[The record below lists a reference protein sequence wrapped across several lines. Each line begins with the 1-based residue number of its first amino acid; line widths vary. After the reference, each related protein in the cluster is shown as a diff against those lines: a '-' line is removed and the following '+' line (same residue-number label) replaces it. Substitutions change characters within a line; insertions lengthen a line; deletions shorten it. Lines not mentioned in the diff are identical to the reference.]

1 MTQLLE
7 YGDIKLIEA
16 NNAPYRV
23 PAHYVQLVSGAAPLD
38 IESARLNNTSP
49 HKPTQIK
56 TEPNTLSKTHQTA
69 TDFEN
74 LIESTAQI
82 AAATATAN
90 KLIKYEPKT
99 LGKCGL
105 SYRSRPMS
113 NLFLFL
119 PLIRTDTLEQR
130 VSFLIPYSKTQ

>member
-23 PAHYVQLVSGAAPLD
+23 PAHYVQLVPASTPLD
-38 IESARLNNTSP
+38 IESARLNNLSP

-56 TEPNTLSKTHQTA
+56 TEPNTLSKMHHQTA

-74 LIESTAQI
+74 LIELNRKQHPDSIAQI

-90 KLIKYEPKT
+90 KIIKYEPKT
-99 LGKCGL
+99 LGKCAYG
-105 SYRSRPMS
+105 
-113 NLFLFL
+113 
-119 PLIRTDTLEQR
+119 
-130 VSFLIPYSKTQ
+130 